1 MQPRE
6 GLVPTDNIGGVD
18 LFWEVSGH
26 GPRLVFCNGSGSTL
40 AEARLLLHVLGDGFE
55 VLAFDYRGLGAS
67 GSSPGSYVMADVAR
81 DVLGLMDRVGW
92 DQARLCG
99 ISFGGMVAQEV
110 AVTAPSRVER
120 LALLCTS
127 AGGPGGSSYPLHELD
142 DLDHDQR
149 IQLRRSLI
157 DTRFDE
163 AWLAAHPHDAAL
175 VDFVVRPDAGD
186 PPDLAGRR
194 AQMAARRTH
203 DVWDRLHRITCPTM
217 VAAGRYDPV
226 APRANSEALASAI
239 NGAELRVYEGGHLF
253 IVQDQDASPEI
264 SEFLATP

>member
-1 MQPRE
+1 MA
-6 GLVPTDNIGGVD
+6 TDNIGGID
-18 LFWEVSGH
+18 LFWEVRGR

-40 AEARLLLHVLGDGFE
+40 AEARLLLNVLGDGFE

-67 GSSPGSYVMADVAR
+67 GPTPGPYVMADVAR

-110 AVTAPSRVER
+110 AVTAPSRVQR

-127 AGGPGGSSYPLHELD
+127 AGGRGGSSYPLHELD
-142 DLDHDQR
+142 DLDHHER
-149 IQLRRSLI
+149 IQRRRSLI

-163 AWLAAHPHDAAL
+163 SWLAAHPNDAAL
-175 VDFVVRPDAGD
+175 VDFVVRPDAVD
-186 PPDLAGRR
+186 PPDLVGRR
-194 AQMAARRTH
+194 AQMATRRTH

-226 APRANSEALASAI
+226 APLANSEALAGRI
-239 NGAELRVYEGGHLF
+239 DGAELRVYEGGHLF
-253 IVQDQDASPEI
+253 IVQDQAAGPEI
-264 SEFLATP
+264 TDFLAST